1 MFFDENNSKMLLR
14 YVPLF
19 EGSTKI
25 LSGFDLHPGVL
36 FLYSRIVL
44 YPMGIQYTDK
54 MKSMREDCQG

>member
-1 MFFDENNSKMLLR
+1 MLLR

-25 LSGFDLHPGVL
+25 LSGFDLHPGLL